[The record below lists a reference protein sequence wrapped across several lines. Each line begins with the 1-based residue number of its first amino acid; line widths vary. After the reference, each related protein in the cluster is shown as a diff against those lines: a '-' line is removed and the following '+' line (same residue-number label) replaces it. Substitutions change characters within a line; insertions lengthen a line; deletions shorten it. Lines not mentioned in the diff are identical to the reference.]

1 MKKFICILVCLLM
14 IMSCAYGCAR
24 PSIETAPET
33 TVSES
38 ETSAPTEIEATVSRE
53 DEVAELE
60 ETFIESF
67 GEDNVSFWWSD
78 EGDAYFIT
86 IWCDFTFDE
95 FYEFDV
101 NSKTR
106 ETLTLFLHFIVK
118 QRASFM
124 LLIMAQILQEKLL
137 FLREQTTDELVAS
150 YSLRSWRSRSGNA
163 NSLFDL
169 GHLWLDYKRR

>member
-1 MKKFICILVCLLM
+1 MKKFICVFVCLLM

-33 TVSES
+33 IVSEP

-53 DEVAELE
+53 DELVELE
-60 ETFIESF
+60 ETFIDSF

-101 NSKTR
+101 NSETRDNLDFLCLMGNSVTNVDTFLTLYSKTEGVIYASYNGADFTR
-106 ETLTLFLHFIVK
+106 E
-118 QRASFM
+118 A
-124 LLIMAQILQEKLL
+124 LISQ
-137 FLREQTTDELVAS
+137 
-150 YSLRSWRSRSGNA
+150 GA
-163 NSLFDL
+163 NN
-169 GHLWLDYKRR
+169 

>member
-1 MKKFICILVCLLM
+1 MKKFICVLVCLLM

-24 PSIETAPET
+24 PSIEAAPET
-33 TVSES
+33 IVSEP

-53 DEVAELE
+53 DEVVELE
-60 ETFIESF
+60 ETFINSF

-101 NSKTR
+101 NSETRDNLDFLCSMGNSVTNVDTFLTLYSKTEGVIYASYNGADFTR
-106 ETLTLFLHFIVK
+106 E
-118 QRASFM
+118 A
-124 LLIMAQILQEKLL
+124 LISQ
-137 FLREQTTDELVAS
+137 
-150 YSLRSWRSRSGNA
+150 GA
-163 NSLFDL
+163 NN
-169 GHLWLDYKRR
+169 

>member
-1 MKKFICILVCLLM
+1 MKKFICVFVCLLM

-24 PSIETAPET
+24 PSIETEPET

-38 ETSAPTEIEATVSRE
+38 ETSAPTESEAETKVEETTTARE

-101 NSKTR
+101 NSETRDNLDFLCLMGNSVTNVDTFLTLYSKTEGVIYASYNGADFTR
-106 ETLTLFLHFIVK
+106 E
-118 QRASFM
+118 A
-124 LLIMAQILQEKLL
+124 LISQ
-137 FLREQTTDELVAS
+137 
-150 YSLRSWRSRSGNA
+150 GA
-163 NSLFDL
+163 NN
-169 GHLWLDYKRR
+169 

>member
-1 MKKFICILVCLLM
+1 MKKFICVLVCLLM

-33 TVSES
+33 TVSEP
-38 ETSAPTEIEATVSRE
+38 ETSAPTEIEVTVSRE
-53 DEVAELE
+53 DELVELE
-60 ETFIESF
+60 ETFINSF

-101 NSKTR
+101 NSETRDNLDFLCLMGNSVTNVDTFLTLYSKTEGVIYASYNGADFTR
-106 ETLTLFLHFIVK
+106 E
-118 QRASFM
+118 A
-124 LLIMAQILQEKLL
+124 LISQ
-137 FLREQTTDELVAS
+137 
-150 YSLRSWRSRSGNA
+150 GA
-163 NSLFDL
+163 NN
-169 GHLWLDYKRR
+169 

>member
-1 MKKFICILVCLLM
+1 MKKFICVLVCLLM

-33 TVSES
+33 IVSEP

-53 DEVAELE
+53 DELVELE
-60 ETFIESF
+60 ETFIDSF

-95 FYEFDV
+95 FYEFDM
-101 NSKTR
+101 NSETRDNLDFLCLMGNSVTNVDTFLTLYSKAEGVIYASYNGADFTR
-106 ETLTLFLHFIVK
+106 E
-118 QRASFM
+118 A
-124 LLIMAQILQEKLL
+124 LISQ
-137 FLREQTTDELVAS
+137 
-150 YSLRSWRSRSGNA
+150 GA
-163 NSLFDL
+163 NN
-169 GHLWLDYKRR
+169 

>member
-1 MKKFICILVCLLM
+1 MKKFICVLVCLLM

-53 DEVAELE
+53 DEVVELE
-60 ETFIESF
+60 ETFIDSF

-106 ETLTLFLHFIVK
+106 DNLDFLCLMGNSVTNVDTFLTLYSKTEGVIY
-118 QRASFM
+118 
-124 LLIMAQILQEKLL
+124 
-137 FLREQTTDELVAS
+137 AS
-150 YSLRSWRSRSGNA
+150 YNGADFTREALISQGA
-163 NSLFDL
+163 NN
-169 GHLWLDYKRR
+169 

>member
-1 MKKFICILVCLLM
+1 MKKFICVLVCLLM

-33 TVSES
+33 TVSEP

-53 DEVAELE
+53 DELVELE
-60 ETFIESF
+60 ETFIDSF

-106 ETLTLFLHFIVK
+106 DNLDFLCLMGNSVTNVDTFLTLYSK
-118 QRASFM
+118 
-124 LLIMAQILQEKLL
+124 
-137 FLREQTTDELVAS
+137 TDGVIYAS
-150 YSLRSWRSRSGNA
+150 YNGADFTREALISQGA
-163 NSLFDL
+163 NN
-169 GHLWLDYKRR
+169 

>member
-1 MKKFICILVCLLM
+1 MKKFICVLVCLLM

-33 TVSES
+33 TVSEP
-38 ETSAPTEIEATVSRE
+38 ETSAPTEIEVTVSRE
-53 DEVAELE
+53 DELVELE
-60 ETFIESF
+60 ETFIDSF

-101 NSKTR
+101 NSETRDNLDFLCLMGNSVTNVDTFLTLYSKTEGVIYASYNGADFTR
-106 ETLTLFLHFIVK
+106 E
-118 QRASFM
+118 A
-124 LLIMAQILQEKLL
+124 LISQ
-137 FLREQTTDELVAS
+137 
-150 YSLRSWRSRSGNA
+150 GA
-163 NSLFDL
+163 NN
-169 GHLWLDYKRR
+169 

>member
-1 MKKFICILVCLLM
+1 MKKFICVLVCLLM

-33 TVSES
+33 IVSEP
-38 ETSAPTEIEATVSRE
+38 ETSAPTEIEVTVSRE
-53 DEVAELE
+53 DELVELE
-60 ETFIESF
+60 ETFINSF

-101 NSKTR
+101 NSETRDNLDFLCLMGNSVTNVDTFLTLYSKTEGVIYASYNGADFTR
-106 ETLTLFLHFIVK
+106 E
-118 QRASFM
+118 A
-124 LLIMAQILQEKLL
+124 LISQ
-137 FLREQTTDELVAS
+137 
-150 YSLRSWRSRSGNA
+150 GA
-163 NSLFDL
+163 NN
-169 GHLWLDYKRR
+169 

>member
-1 MKKFICILVCLLM
+1 MKKFICVLVCLLM

-24 PSIETAPET
+24 PSIEAAPET
-33 TVSES
+33 IVSEP
-38 ETSAPTEIEATVSRE
+38 ETSAPTEIEVTVSRE
-53 DEVAELE
+53 DELVELE
-60 ETFIESF
+60 EAFINSF

-106 ETLTLFLHFIVK
+106 DNLDFLCLMCNSVTNVDTFLTLYSKAEGVIY
-118 QRASFM
+118 
-124 LLIMAQILQEKLL
+124 
-137 FLREQTTDELVAS
+137 AS
-150 YSLRSWRSRSGNA
+150 YNGADFTREALISQGA
-163 NSLFDL
+163 NN
-169 GHLWLDYKRR
+169 

>member
-1 MKKFICILVCLLM
+1 MKKFICVLVCLLM

-33 TVSES
+33 TVSEP
-38 ETSAPTEIEATVSRE
+38 ETSAPTEIEVTVSRE
-53 DEVAELE
+53 DELVELE
-60 ETFIESF
+60 EAFINSF

-78 EGDAYFIT
+78 KGDAYFIT

-106 ETLTLFLHFIVK
+106 DNLDFLCLMCNSVTNVDTFLTLYSKAEGVIY
-118 QRASFM
+118 
-124 LLIMAQILQEKLL
+124 
-137 FLREQTTDELVAS
+137 AS
-150 YSLRSWRSRSGNA
+150 YNGADFTREALISQGA
-163 NSLFDL
+163 NN
-169 GHLWLDYKRR
+169 

>member
-33 TVSES
+33 TVSEP
-38 ETSAPTEIEATVSRE
+38 ETSSPTEIEVTVSRE
-53 DEVAELE
+53 DELVELE
-60 ETFIESF
+60 ETFINSF

-106 ETLTLFLHFIVK
+106 DNLDFLCLIGNSVTNVDTFLTLYSKTEGVIY
-118 QRASFM
+118 
-124 LLIMAQILQEKLL
+124 
-137 FLREQTTDELVAS
+137 AS
-150 YSLRSWRSRSGNA
+150 YNGADFTREALISQGASN
-163 NSLFDL
+163 
-169 GHLWLDYKRR
+169 

>member
-1 MKKFICILVCLLM
+1 MKKFICVLVCLLM

-33 TVSES
+33 IVSEP
-38 ETSAPTEIEATVSRE
+38 ETSAPTEIEVTVPRE
-53 DEVAELE
+53 DELVELE
-60 ETFIESF
+60 ETFINSF

-101 NSKTR
+101 NSETRDNLDFLCLMGNSVTNVDTFLTLYSKAEGVIYASYNGADFTR
-106 ETLTLFLHFIVK
+106 E
-118 QRASFM
+118 A
-124 LLIMAQILQEKLL
+124 LISQ
-137 FLREQTTDELVAS
+137 
-150 YSLRSWRSRSGNA
+150 GA
-163 NSLFDL
+163 NN
-169 GHLWLDYKRR
+169 

>member
-1 MKKFICILVCLLM
+1 MKKFICVFVCLLM

-24 PSIETAPET
+24 PSIETEPET

-106 ETLTLFLHFIVK
+106 DNLDFLCLMVNSVTNVDTFLTLYSKTEGVIY
-118 QRASFM
+118 
-124 LLIMAQILQEKLL
+124 
-137 FLREQTTDELVAS
+137 AS
-150 YSLRSWRSRSGNA
+150 YNGADFTREALISQGA
-163 NSLFDL
+163 NN
-169 GHLWLDYKRR
+169 

>member
-1 MKKFICILVCLLM
+1 MKKFICVLVCLLM

-38 ETSAPTEIEATVSRE
+38 ETLTPTKIEATVSRE
-53 DEVAELE
+53 DELVELE
-60 ETFIESF
+60 ETFIDSF

-101 NSKTR
+101 NSETRDNLDFLCLMGNSVTNVDTFLTLYSKTEGVIYASYNGADFTR
-106 ETLTLFLHFIVK
+106 E
-118 QRASFM
+118 A
-124 LLIMAQILQEKLL
+124 LISQ
-137 FLREQTTDELVAS
+137 
-150 YSLRSWRSRSGNA
+150 GA
-163 NSLFDL
+163 NN
-169 GHLWLDYKRR
+169 

>member
-1 MKKFICILVCLLM
+1 MEKFICVLVCLLM

-33 TVSES
+33 IVSEP
-38 ETSAPTEIEATVSRE
+38 ETSAPTEIEVTVSRE
-53 DEVAELE
+53 DELVELE
-60 ETFIESF
+60 ETFINSF

-101 NSKTR
+101 NSETRDNLDFLCLMGNSVTNVDTFLTLYSKTEGVIYASYNGADFTR
-106 ETLTLFLHFIVK
+106 E
-118 QRASFM
+118 A
-124 LLIMAQILQEKLL
+124 LISQ
-137 FLREQTTDELVAS
+137 
-150 YSLRSWRSRSGNA
+150 GA
-163 NSLFDL
+163 NN
-169 GHLWLDYKRR
+169 

>member
-1 MKKFICILVCLLM
+1 MKKFICVLVCLLM

-33 TVSES
+33 IVSEP
-38 ETSAPTEIEATVSRE
+38 ETSAPTEIEVTVSRE
-53 DEVAELE
+53 DELVELE
-60 ETFIESF
+60 ETFINSF

-106 ETLTLFLHFIVK
+106 DNLDFLCLMGNSVTNVDTFLTLYSKTEGVIY
-118 QRASFM
+118 
-124 LLIMAQILQEKLL
+124 
-137 FLREQTTDELVAS
+137 AS
-150 YSLRSWRSRSGNA
+150 YNGADFTREALISQGA
-163 NSLFDL
+163 NN
-169 GHLWLDYKRR
+169 

>member
-1 MKKFICILVCLLM
+1 MKKFICVFVCLLM

-33 TVSES
+33 IVSEP

-53 DEVAELE
+53 DELVELE
-60 ETFIESF
+60 ETFINSF

-106 ETLTLFLHFIVK
+106 DNLDFLCLMGNSVTNVDTFLTLYSKAEGVIY
-118 QRASFM
+118 
-124 LLIMAQILQEKLL
+124 
-137 FLREQTTDELVAS
+137 AS
-150 YSLRSWRSRSGNA
+150 YNGADFTREALISQGA
-163 NSLFDL
+163 NN
-169 GHLWLDYKRR
+169 

>member
-1 MKKFICILVCLLM
+1 MKKFICVLVCLLM

-33 TVSES
+33 IVSEP

-53 DEVAELE
+53 DELVELE
-60 ETFIESF
+60 ETFIDSF

-106 ETLTLFLHFIVK
+106 DNLDFLCLMGNSVTNVDTFLTLYSKTEGVIY
-118 QRASFM
+118 
-124 LLIMAQILQEKLL
+124 
-137 FLREQTTDELVAS
+137 AS
-150 YSLRSWRSRSGNA
+150 YNGADFTREALISQGA
-163 NSLFDL
+163 NN
-169 GHLWLDYKRR
+169 

>member
-1 MKKFICILVCLLM
+1 MKKFICVLVCLLM

-33 TVSES
+33 TVSEP
-38 ETSAPTEIEATVSRE
+38 ETSAPTEIEVTVSRE
-53 DEVAELE
+53 DELVELE
-60 ETFIESF
+60 ETFIDSF

-101 NSKTR
+101 NSETRDNLDFLCLMCNSVTNVDTFLTLYSKTEGVIYASYNGADFTR
-106 ETLTLFLHFIVK
+106 E
-118 QRASFM
+118 A
-124 LLIMAQILQEKLL
+124 LISQ
-137 FLREQTTDELVAS
+137 
-150 YSLRSWRSRSGNA
+150 GA
-163 NSLFDL
+163 NN
-169 GHLWLDYKRR
+169 

>member
-1 MKKFICILVCLLM
+1 MKKFICVLVCLLM

-24 PSIETAPET
+24 PSIEAAPET
-33 TVSES
+33 AVSEP

-53 DEVAELE
+53 DEVVELE
-60 ETFIESF
+60 ETFINSF

-101 NSKTR
+101 NSETRDNLDFLCSIGNSVTNVDTFLTLYSKTEGVIYASYNGADFTR
-106 ETLTLFLHFIVK
+106 E
-118 QRASFM
+118 A
-124 LLIMAQILQEKLL
+124 LISQ
-137 FLREQTTDELVAS
+137 
-150 YSLRSWRSRSGNA
+150 GA
-163 NSLFDL
+163 NN
-169 GHLWLDYKRR
+169 

>member
-1 MKKFICILVCLLM
+1 MKKFICVLVCLLM

-33 TVSES
+33 TVSEP

-53 DEVAELE
+53 DELVELE
-60 ETFIESF
+60 ETFIDSF

-106 ETLTLFLHFIVK
+106 DNLDFLCLMGNSVTNVDTFLTLYSKTEGVIY
-118 QRASFM
+118 
-124 LLIMAQILQEKLL
+124 
-137 FLREQTTDELVAS
+137 AS
-150 YSLRSWRSRSGNA
+150 YNGADFTREALISQGA
-163 NSLFDL
+163 NN
-169 GHLWLDYKRR
+169 

>member
-1 MKKFICILVCLLM
+1 MKKFICVLVCLLM

-24 PSIETAPET
+24 PSIEAAPET

-38 ETSAPTEIEATVSRE
+38 ETSVPTEIEATVSHE
-53 DEVAELE
+53 DEVVELE
-60 ETFIESF
+60 ETFIDSF

-106 ETLTLFLHFIVK
+106 DNLDFLCLMCNSVTNVDTFLTLYSKAEGVIY
-118 QRASFM
+118 
-124 LLIMAQILQEKLL
+124 
-137 FLREQTTDELVAS
+137 AS
-150 YSLRSWRSRSGNA
+150 YNGADFTREALISQGA
-163 NSLFDL
+163 NN
-169 GHLWLDYKRR
+169 

>member
-1 MKKFICILVCLLM
+1 MKKFICVLVCLLM

-33 TVSES
+33 IVSEP
-38 ETSAPTEIEATVSRE
+38 ETSASTEIEVTVSRE
-53 DEVAELE
+53 DELVELE
-60 ETFIESF
+60 ETFINSF

-106 ETLTLFLHFIVK
+106 DNLDFLCLMGNSVTNVDTFLTLYSKTEGVIY
-118 QRASFM
+118 
-124 LLIMAQILQEKLL
+124 
-137 FLREQTTDELVAS
+137 AS
-150 YSLRSWRSRSGNA
+150 YNGADFTREALISQGA
-163 NSLFDL
+163 NN
-169 GHLWLDYKRR
+169 

>member
-1 MKKFICILVCLLM
+1 MKKFICVLVCLLM

-33 TVSES
+33 TVSEP
-38 ETSAPTEIEATVSRE
+38 ETSAPTEIDTTVSRE
-53 DEVAELE
+53 DEVVELE
-60 ETFIESF
+60 ETFVESF

-101 NSKTR
+101 NSGTRDNLDFLCLMGNSVTNVDTFLTLYSKTDGVIYASYNGADFTR
-106 ETLTLFLHFIVK
+106 E
-118 QRASFM
+118 A
-124 LLIMAQILQEKLL
+124 LISQ
-137 FLREQTTDELVAS
+137 
-150 YSLRSWRSRSGNA
+150 GA
-163 NSLFDL
+163 NN
-169 GHLWLDYKRR
+169 

>member
-1 MKKFICILVCLLM
+1 MKKFICVLVCLLM

-33 TVSES
+33 TVSEP
-38 ETSAPTEIEATVSRE
+38 ETFAPTEIEATVSRE
-53 DEVAELE
+53 DEVVELE
-60 ETFIESF
+60 ETFIDSF

-101 NSKTR
+101 NSETRDNLDFLCLMGNSVTNVDTFLTLYSKTEGVIYASYNGADFTR
-106 ETLTLFLHFIVK
+106 E
-118 QRASFM
+118 A
-124 LLIMAQILQEKLL
+124 LISQ
-137 FLREQTTDELVAS
+137 
-150 YSLRSWRSRSGNA
+150 GA
-163 NSLFDL
+163 NN
-169 GHLWLDYKRR
+169 

>member
-1 MKKFICILVCLLM
+1 MKKFICVLVCLLM

-33 TVSES
+33 IVSEP
-38 ETSAPTEIEATVSRE
+38 ETSAPTEIEVTVSRE
-53 DEVAELE
+53 DELVELE
-60 ETFIESF
+60 ETFINSF

-106 ETLTLFLHFIVK
+106 DNLDFLCLTGNSITNVDTFLTLYSRV
-118 QRASFM
+118 
-124 LLIMAQILQEKLL
+124 
-137 FLREQTTDELVAS
+137 DGVVYAS
-150 YSLRSWRSRSGNA
+150 YNGADFTREALISQGA
-163 NSLFDL
+163 NN
-169 GHLWLDYKRR
+169 R

>member
-1 MKKFICILVCLLM
+1 MKKFICVLVCLLM
-14 IMSCAYGCAR
+14 IMSCVYGCAR

-33 TVSES
+33 TVSEP

-53 DEVAELE
+53 DELVELE
-60 ETFIESF
+60 ETFIDSF

-101 NSKTR
+101 NSETRDNLDFLCLMGNSVTNVDTFLTLYSKAEGVIYASYNGADFTR
-106 ETLTLFLHFIVK
+106 E
-118 QRASFM
+118 A
-124 LLIMAQILQEKLL
+124 LISQ
-137 FLREQTTDELVAS
+137 
-150 YSLRSWRSRSGNA
+150 GA
-163 NSLFDL
+163 NN
-169 GHLWLDYKRR
+169 

>member
-24 PSIETAPET
+24 PSIETAPEA
-33 TVSES
+33 TVSEP

-53 DEVAELE
+53 DEVVELE
-60 ETFIESF
+60 ETFINSF

-101 NSKTR
+101 NSETRDNLDFLCSMGNSVTNVDTFLTLYSKTEGVIYASYNGADFTR
-106 ETLTLFLHFIVK
+106 E
-118 QRASFM
+118 A
-124 LLIMAQILQEKLL
+124 LISQ
-137 FLREQTTDELVAS
+137 
-150 YSLRSWRSRSGNA
+150 GA
-163 NSLFDL
+163 NN
-169 GHLWLDYKRR
+169 

>member
-1 MKKFICILVCLLM
+1 MKKFICVLVCLLM

-33 TVSES
+33 TVSEP

-53 DEVAELE
+53 DELVELE
-60 ETFIESF
+60 ETFINSF

-106 ETLTLFLHFIVK
+106 DNLDFLCLMGNSVTNVDTFLTLYSKAEGV
-118 QRASFM
+118 
-124 LLIMAQILQEKLL
+124 
-137 FLREQTTDELVAS
+137 VYAS
-150 YSLRSWRSRSGNA
+150 YNGADFTREALISQGA
-163 NSLFDL
+163 NN
-169 GHLWLDYKRR
+169 

>member
-1 MKKFICILVCLLM
+1 MKKFICVLVCLLM

-24 PSIETAPET
+24 PSIEAAPET
-33 TVSES
+33 AVSEP

-53 DEVAELE
+53 DEVVELE
-60 ETFIESF
+60 ETFINSF

-101 NSKTR
+101 NSETR
-106 ETLTLFLHFIVK
+106 DNLDFLCSMGNSVTNVDTFLTLYSKTEGVIY
-118 QRASFM
+118 
-124 LLIMAQILQEKLL
+124 
-137 FLREQTTDELVAS
+137 AS
-150 YSLRSWRSRSGNA
+150 YNGADFIREALISQGA
-163 NSLFDL
+163 NN
-169 GHLWLDYKRR
+169 